1 MVFYLTLKFR
11 SPVKKLDCLYFLLIN
26 KTSIIKKSKVKDDII
41 YCNKINDKLSNFN
54 LDVTFYTNLYNRC
67 KHLQLESKTRT
78 INSNEF

>member
-1 MVFYLTLKFR
+1 MVFYLTLQFR
-11 SPVKKLDCLYFLLIN
+11 SPAKKLDCLYFLLIN

-41 YCNKINDKLSNFN
+41 YCNKINDKLNNFN

-78 INSNEF
+78 FNSKGF